1 MERKQVRSHLK
12 PFVLTLGLALP
23 LAAIAMGCANKLDQ
37 ARIAWAD
44 GEGEFEEAE
53 PLYRDAIEHPKFKKD
68 AKHEL
73 AEIYVRLAKEN
84 KERPKIAY
92 DYYGEALELAPD
104 MEDAIVGMGRTMMQR
119 GMPEQALALVEPA
132 ADNKKKKCK
141 GCKRLLAVLLINR
154 GDQWMAANYY
164 PQAETDYA
172 KAMAIIPNS
181 AVALA
186 IVRAR
191 LARGDNEAAAQGLE
205 PAAAMILA
213 VDVDQRKQFLDLRRQ
228 IVLNA
233 LKAGKPELA
242 EKLLDLAPAGVGPEE
257 QLSSSIEV
265 ALELK
270 KIGKP
275 DTAID
280 RMESI
285 VEAASKGKM
294 KMDAGRLDM
303 LKELVA
309 DLYVGRSAIRLGK
322 SDITGAEEDLARALQ
337 LQPGNGAIELQRV
350 LAGYAGKKDIAAAE
364 AALAKIPSKT
374 SGHGKVSAIL
384 AAAKVHQLLAAGK
397 LDAAKAE
404 LDRAKAKGGDLP
416 EVHIALADWL
426 AVTELSLPGV
436 WKRDLKE
443 VRARGLVKYP
453 NNKITR
459 VGEALSELDWARQ
472 SLATKAEQP
481 FRGPGTEAR
490 LDELQA
496 KFAKIY
502 PFAVKFQT
510 KPGATIVLTNKGAAP
525 ATGKVE
531 RCVKAEA
538 KVAPG
543 TSNRVEIPKA
553 GFCELTLGGRSAAFI
568 AEPNTEVELP
578 L

>member
-12 PFVLTLGLALP
+12 PLALALGLAFGSVVVP
-23 LAAIAMGCANKLDQ
+23 GCANKLDQ
-37 ARIAWAD
+37 ARIAWAE
-44 GEGEFEEAE
+44 GEGDFEEAE
-53 PLYRDAIEHPKFKKD
+53 PLYREAIAHPKFKRD
-68 AKHEL
+68 AKQEL
-73 AEIYVRLAKEN
+73 AEIYVLLAKAN
-84 KERPKIAY
+84 KEKPKVAY

-104 MEDAIVGMGRTMMQR
+104 MEEAIVGMGRTMMQR
-119 GMPEQALALVEPA
+119 GMPEQALALIEKGVK
-132 ADNKKKKCK
+132 NNKKCK
-141 GCKRLLAVLLINR
+141 GCNRLLAVLLINR

-172 KAMAIIPNS
+172 KAMAILPNA

-191 LARGDNEAAAQGLE
+191 LARGDNDAAAQGLE

-228 IVLNA
+228 IVLTA
-233 LKAGKPELA
+233 LKQGKPELA
-242 EKLLDLAPAGVGPEE
+242 EKLLDLAPLGVGPEE
-257 QLSSSIEV
+257 QLQSSIEV

-309 DLYVGRSAIRLGK
+309 DLYVGRSAIRLSK
-322 SDITGAEEDLARALQ
+322 NDITGAEEDLARALQ

-350 LAGYAGKKDIAAAE
+350 LAGYAGKKDIGAAE

-397 LDAAKAE
+397 VDAAKAE

-459 VGEALSELDWARQ
+459 IGEALSELDWARQ
-472 SLATKAEQP
+472 SLATKTEQP

-490 LDELQA
+490 LAELQA

-502 PFAVKFQT
+502 PFPVKFQT
-510 KPGATIVLTNKGAAP
+510 KPGATIVLSNKGAAP